1 MIWHACKREYTA
13 EAYDPY
19 VETNNL
25 EQAATKLLDSAAVRI
40 ADMVNGWVR
49 VGFAQGNFN
58 GDNCL
63 VGGRTMDYG
72 TYATRQKC
80 FSALRSIL
88 AKEMYYVHHIEPK

>member
-72 TYATRQKC
+72 TSATRHKC
-80 FSALRSIL
+80 LFCIALFSCKTNVLFTLYRT
-88 AKEMYYVHHIEPK
+88 